1 MSEANTDKPDDAD
14 AMQPGSDVNDP
25 VTDTGTDSGA
35 EMAAADSG
43 EDHTAGPGRSFLSG
57 LVPKLA
63 IMVAVIAVMIAA
75 ALWWQYRQF
84 YVELS
89 GDDAFLLDGLEDTRA
104 ILRGLE
110 DEVQALRGELAV
122 SETAVDALSDDVEA
136 MPVELRALGRRV
148 EALQGGRLDARD
160 SWLREQAEY
169 YLVLA
174 NVELELGRRIG
185 NAIAALELADD
196 VLRDLGDLGLV
207 DVRAAVAEELQDL
220 RAVPQPDLE
229 GLAANLGGLMSRVP
243 ELPMRPASPDE
254 FGAPQE
260 SLDDVEPGLGR
271 LLERTRGAVTSIVRI
286 ERQEEPVGRVLT
298 ESERRLVRHQLTLEL
313 QIARTAVLERRQPVF
328 RASLVAA
335 DEILNRDFNLGE
347 QSIVETRALLGEM
360 MRIEL
365 SPALPDIND
374 SLTLLRNAPG
384 GE

>member
-1 MSEANTDKPDDAD
+1 MSEPSTDKPDDEVA
-14 AMQPGSDVNDP
+14 AEPGTAVQDP
-25 VTDTGTDSGA
+25 MIETDSA
-35 EMAAADSG
+35 ESSDDRATRQRRG
-43 EDHTAGPGRSFLSG
+43 LLSA

-63 IMVAVIAVMIAA
+63 IVVAVIAVMIAA

-104 ILRGLE
+104 SLRRLE
-110 DEVQALRGELAV
+110 DEIQLLRGELAV

-136 MPVELRALGRRV
+136 LPVELRALGRRV
-148 EALQGGRLDARD
+148 EAALQGGQLDARD

-174 NVELELGRRIG
+174 NVELGLGRRVG
-185 NAIAALELADD
+185 SAIAALELADD
-196 VLRDLGDLGLV
+196 VLRDLGDPGLV
-207 DVRAAVAEELQDL
+207 DVRNAVAEELQDL

-229 GLAANLGGLMSRVP
+229 GYAANLGGLMSRVP
-243 ELPMRPASPDE
+243 DLPMRPASPED
-254 FGAPQE
+254 FGAPE
-260 SLDDVEPGLGR
+260 ASLDDVEPGLGR

-298 ESERRLVRHQLTLEL
+298 ESERRLIRHQLALEL
-313 QIARTAVLERRQPVF
+313 QIARTAVLERRQAVF

-335 DEILNRDFNLGE
+335 DEILNRDFNRTD
-347 QSIVETRALLGEM
+347 QRIVETRALLGEM
-360 MRIEL
+360 MRAEL
-365 SPALPDIND
+365 SPALPGISD

>member
-1 MSEANTDKPDDAD
+1 MSEQSTSKAD
-14 AMQPGSDVNDP
+14 EESSDVGGDGVSESIEP
-25 VTDTGTDSGA
+25 TAAVESTDQGAGA
-35 EMAAADSG
+35 E
-43 EDHTAGPGRSFLSG
+43 RRFLSG

-63 IMVAVIAVMIAA
+63 IMVAVIAVLIAA

-89 GDDAFLLDGLEDTRA
+89 NDDAFLLENLEDSRA
-104 ILRGLE
+104 SLRRLE
-110 DEVQALRGELAV
+110 DEIQSIRGELAA
-122 SETAVDALSDDVEA
+122 SGAEVDALSSDLEA
-136 MPVELRALGRRV
+136 VPVELRALGRRV

-169 YLVLA
+169 YLVVA
-174 NVELELGRRIG
+174 NVELGLAGHLG
-185 NAIAALELADD
+185 NAITALELADD
-196 VLRDLGDLGLV
+196 VLRDLGDPGLV
-207 DVRAAVAEELQDL
+207 DVRSAVAEELQEL
-220 RAVPQPDLE
+220 RAIDVPDLE
-229 GLAANLGGLMSRVP
+229 GYAANLAGLMDRAP
-243 ELPMRPASPDE
+243 ELPMRPASPED
-254 FGAPQE
+254 FGTSEQ

-298 ESERRLVRHQLTLEL
+298 ESERRLIRHQLALEL
-313 QIARTAVLERRQPVF
+313 QIARTAVLEQRQAAL

-335 DEILNRDFNLGE
+335 DTILNRDFDRTN
-347 QSIVETRALLGEM
+347 QSIVEARRLLGEM

-365 SPALPDIND
+365 SPELPDISD

>member
-1 MSEANTDKPDDAD
+1 MSEASPDKPDDA
-14 AMQPGSDVNDP
+14 AAAEPTTAVQEPI
-25 VTDTGTDSGA
+25 TDTATVES
-35 EMAAADSG
+35 AADEAARERRG
-43 EDHTAGPGRSFLSG
+43 FLSG

-89 GDDAFLLDGLEDTRA
+89 GDDSFLLEGLEDTRA
-104 ILRGLE
+104 SVRRLE
-110 DEVQALRGELAV
+110 DEIQALRGELAA
-122 SETAVDALSDDVEA
+122 SETAVDSFRDDVEA
-136 MPVELRALGRRV
+136 LPVELRALGRRV
-148 EALQGGRLDARD
+148 EALQGGQLDSRD

-174 NVELELGRRIG
+174 NVELGLGRRVG
-185 NAIAALELADD
+185 SAIAALELADD
-196 VLRDLGDLGLV
+196 VLRDLGDPGLV
-207 DVRAAVAEELQDL
+207 DVRSAIAEELQDL
-220 RAVPQPDLE
+220 RGVPQPDLE
-229 GLAANLGGLMSRVP
+229 GFAVNLGGLMSRVP
-243 ELPMRPASPDE
+243 NLPMRPASPED
-254 FGAPQE
+254 FGAPEE

-313 QIARTAVLERRQPVF
+313 QIARTAVLERRQAVF

-335 DEILNRDFNLGE
+335 DDILNRDFDIADR
-347 QSIVETRALLGEM
+347 SIVETRALLGEL
-360 MRIEL
+360 MRAEL
-365 SPALPDIND
+365 SPTLPDIGD
-374 SLTLLRNAPG
+374 SLTLLRNASG

>member
-1 MSEANTDKPDDAD
+1 MSEQSTSKAD
-14 AMQPGSDVNDP
+14 EESSDVGGDGVSESIEP
-25 VTDTGTDSGA
+25 TAAVESTDQGAGA
-35 EMAAADSG
+35 E
-43 EDHTAGPGRSFLSG
+43 RRFLSG

-63 IMVAVIAVMIAA
+63 IMVAVIAVLIAA

-89 GDDAFLLDGLEDTRA
+89 NDDAFLLENLEDSRA
-104 ILRGLE
+104 SLRRLE
-110 DEVQALRGELAV
+110 DEIQSIRGELAA
-122 SETAVDALSDDVEA
+122 SGAEVDALSSDLEA
-136 MPVELRALGRRV
+136 VPVELRALGRRV

-169 YLVLA
+169 YLVVA
-174 NVELELGRRIG
+174 NVELGLAGHLGS
-185 NAIAALELADD
+185 AITALELADD
-196 VLRDLGDLGLV
+196 VLRDLGDPGLV
-207 DVRAAVAEELQDL
+207 DVRSAVAEELQEL
-220 RAVPQPDLE
+220 RAIDVPDLE
-229 GLAANLGGLMSRVP
+229 GYAANLAGLMDRAP
-243 ELPMRPASPDE
+243 ELPMRPASPED
-254 FGAPQE
+254 FGTSEQ

-298 ESERRLVRHQLTLEL
+298 ESERRLIRHQLALEL
-313 QIARTAVLERRQPVF
+313 QIARTAVLEQRQAAL

-335 DEILNRDFNLGE
+335 DTILNRDFDRTN
-347 QSIVETRALLGEM
+347 QSIVEARRLLGEM

-365 SPALPDIND
+365 SPELPDISD

>member
-1 MSEANTDKPDDAD
+1 MSEPSTDKPDDEVA
-14 AMQPGSDVNDP
+14 AEPGTAVQDP
-25 VTDTGTDSGA
+25 MIETDSA
-35 EMAAADSG
+35 ESSDDRATRQRRG
-43 EDHTAGPGRSFLSG
+43 LLSG

-63 IMVAVIAVMIAA
+63 IIVAVIAVMIAA

-104 ILRGLE
+104 SLRRLE
-110 DEVQALRGELAV
+110 DEIQLLRGELAV

-136 MPVELRALGRRV
+136 LPVELRALGRRV
-148 EALQGGRLDARD
+148 EAALQGGQLDARD

-174 NVELELGRRIG
+174 NVELGLGRRVG
-185 NAIAALELADD
+185 SAIAALELADD
-196 VLRDLGDLGLV
+196 VLRDLGDPGLV
-207 DVRAAVAEELQDL
+207 DVRNAVAEELQDL

-229 GLAANLGGLMSRVP
+229 GYAANLGGLMSRVP
-243 ELPMRPASPDE
+243 DLPMRPASPED
-254 FGAPQE
+254 FGAPE
-260 SLDDVEPGLGR
+260 ASLDDVEPGLGR

-298 ESERRLVRHQLTLEL
+298 ESERRLIRHQLALEL
-313 QIARTAVLERRQPVF
+313 QIARTAVLERRQAVF

-335 DEILNRDFNLGE
+335 DEILNRDFNRTD
-347 QSIVETRALLGEM
+347 QRIVETRALLGEM
-360 MRIEL
+360 MRAEL
-365 SPALPDIND
+365 SPALPGISD

>member
-1 MSEANTDKPDDAD
+1 MSEPNTDKPDDEVA
-14 AMQPGSDVNDP
+14 AEPGTAVQDP
-25 VTDTGTDSGA
+25 MIETDSA
-35 EMAAADSG
+35 ESSDDRATRQRRG
-43 EDHTAGPGRSFLSG
+43 LLSA

-63 IMVAVIAVMIAA
+63 IVVAVIAVMIAA

-104 ILRGLE
+104 SLRRLE
-110 DEVQALRGELAV
+110 DEIQLLRGELAV
-122 SETAVDALSDDVEA
+122 SETAVDALSDDVEVL
-136 MPVELRALGRRV
+136 PVELRALGRRV

-174 NVELELGRRIG
+174 NVELGLGRRVG
-185 NAIAALELADD
+185 SAIAALELADD
-196 VLRDLGDLGLV
+196 VLRDLGDPGLV
-207 DVRAAVAEELQDL
+207 DVRNAVAEELQDL

-229 GLAANLGGLMSRVP
+229 GYAANLGGLMSRVP
-243 ELPMRPASPDE
+243 DLPMRPASPED
-254 FGAPQE
+254 FGAPE
-260 SLDDVEPGLGR
+260 ASLDDVEPGLGR

-298 ESERRLVRHQLTLEL
+298 ESERRLIRHQLALEL
-313 QIARTAVLERRQPVF
+313 QIARTAVLERRQAVF

-335 DEILNRDFNLGE
+335 DEILNRDFNRSD
-347 QSIVETRALLGEM
+347 QRIVETRALLGEM
-360 MRIEL
+360 MRAEL
-365 SPALPDIND
+365 SPALPGISD

>member
-1 MSEANTDKPDDAD
+1 MSEQSTSKAD
-14 AMQPGSDVNDP
+14 EEASDVGGDGVSESIEP
-25 VTDTGTDSGA
+25 TAAVESTDQGAGA
-35 EMAAADSG
+35 E
-43 EDHTAGPGRSFLSG
+43 RRFLSG

-63 IMVAVIAVMIAA
+63 IMVAVIAVLIAA

-89 GDDAFLLDGLEDTRA
+89 NDDAFLLENLEDSRA
-104 ILRGLE
+104 SLRRLE
-110 DEVQALRGELAV
+110 DEIQSIRGELAA
-122 SETAVDALSDDVEA
+122 SGAEVDALSSDLEA
-136 MPVELRALGRRV
+136 VPVELRALGRRV

-169 YLVLA
+169 YLVVA
-174 NVELELGRRIG
+174 NVELGLAGHLGS
-185 NAIAALELADD
+185 AITALELADD
-196 VLRDLGDLGLV
+196 VLRDLGDPGLV
-207 DVRAAVAEELQDL
+207 DVRSAVAEELQEL
-220 RAVPQPDLE
+220 RAIDVPDLE
-229 GLAANLGGLMSRVP
+229 GYAANLAGLMDRAP
-243 ELPMRPASPDE
+243 ELPMRPASPED
-254 FGAPQE
+254 FGTSEQ

-298 ESERRLVRHQLTLEL
+298 ESERRLIRHQLALEL
-313 QIARTAVLERRQPVF
+313 QIARTAVLEQRQAAL

-335 DEILNRDFNLGE
+335 DTILNRDFDRTN
-347 QSIVETRALLGEM
+347 QSIVEARRLLGEM

-365 SPALPDIND
+365 SPELPDISD

>member
-1 MSEANTDKPDDAD
+1 MIE
-14 AMQPGSDVNDP
+14 
-25 VTDTGTDSGA
+25 TDSA
-35 EMAAADSG
+35 ESSDDRATRQRRG
-43 EDHTAGPGRSFLSG
+43 LLSG

-63 IMVAVIAVMIAA
+63 IIVAVIAVMIAA

-104 ILRGLE
+104 SLRRLE
-110 DEVQALRGELAV
+110 DEIQLLRGELAV
-122 SETAVDALSDDVEA
+122 SETAVDALSDDVEVL
-136 MPVELRALGRRV
+136 PVELRALGRRV

-174 NVELELGRRIG
+174 NVELGLGRRVG
-185 NAIAALELADD
+185 SAIAALELADD
-196 VLRDLGDLGLV
+196 VLRDLGDPGLV
-207 DVRAAVAEELQDL
+207 DVRSAVAEELQDL

-229 GLAANLGGLMSRVP
+229 GYAANLGGLMSRVP
-243 ELPMRPASPDE
+243 DLPMRPASPED
-254 FGAPQE
+254 FGAPE
-260 SLDDVEPGLGR
+260 ASLDDVEPGLGR

-298 ESERRLVRHQLTLEL
+298 ESERRLIRHQLALEL
-313 QIARTAVLERRQPVF
+313 QIARTAVLERRQAVF

-335 DEILNRDFNLGE
+335 DEILNRDFNRSD
-347 QSIVETRALLGEM
+347 QRIVETRALLGEM
-360 MRIEL
+360 MRAEL
-365 SPALPDIND
+365 SPALPGISD

>member
-1 MSEANTDKPDDAD
+1 MSEQSTSKAD
-14 AMQPGSDVNDP
+14 EESSDVGGDGVSESIEP
-25 VTDTGTDSGA
+25 TAAGESTDQGAGA
-35 EMAAADSG
+35 E
-43 EDHTAGPGRSFLSG
+43 RRFLSG

-63 IMVAVIAVMIAA
+63 IMVAVIAVLIAA

-89 GDDAFLLDGLEDTRA
+89 NDDAFLLENLEDSRA
-104 ILRGLE
+104 SLRRLE
-110 DEVQALRGELAV
+110 DEIQSIRGELAA
-122 SETAVDALSDDVEA
+122 SGAEVDALSSDLEA
-136 MPVELRALGRRV
+136 VPVELRALGRRV

-169 YLVLA
+169 YLVVA
-174 NVELELGRRIG
+174 NVELGLAGHLGS
-185 NAIAALELADD
+185 AITALELADD
-196 VLRDLGDLGLV
+196 VLRDLGDPGLV
-207 DVRAAVAEELQDL
+207 DVRSAVAEELQEL
-220 RAVPQPDLE
+220 RAIDVPDLE
-229 GLAANLGGLMSRVP
+229 GYAANLAGLMDRAP
-243 ELPMRPASPDE
+243 ELPMRPASPED
-254 FGAPQE
+254 FGTSEQ

-298 ESERRLVRHQLTLEL
+298 ESERRLIRHQLALEL
-313 QIARTAVLERRQPVF
+313 QIARTAVLEQRQAAL

-335 DEILNRDFNLGE
+335 DTILNRDFDRTN
-347 QSIVETRALLGEM
+347 QSIVEARRLLGEM

-365 SPALPDIND
+365 SPELPDISD